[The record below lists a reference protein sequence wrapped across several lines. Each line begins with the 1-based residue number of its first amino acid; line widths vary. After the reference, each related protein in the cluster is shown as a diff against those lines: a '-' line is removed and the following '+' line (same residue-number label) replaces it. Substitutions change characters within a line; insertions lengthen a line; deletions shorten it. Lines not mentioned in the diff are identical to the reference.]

1 MREIVRIR
9 ARRRDISKGGLE
21 PLREWVRPIG
31 SNIVEVAVPLDDSRG
46 RRFVRRLRFLNQ
58 ALARSL
64 NSSAWA
70 EREYDKKEL
79 DGARLL
85 RIVIE
90 STFEPCGEDCQTRFD
105 SRKECANCLAGR
117 VVIPPL
123 RLRKSTLPR
132 NADIAQ
138 TIAMDEWV
146 ITRRLGM
153 LLRKAHLTGFTLGSI
168 ACGGRASVRDWRHLV
183 VHGDAGYLVQPSS
196 FGSNPVDLRRGDDR
210 LCKTCRR
217 GRAGIL
223 ISEAYVS
230 RAQWDKSDVC
240 ITRDVAGLGMGCV
253 RPSPELFVSQ
263 RAYAVLR
270 KANARGFRIEV
281 AHVV

>member
-21 PLREWVRPIG
+21 PLPEWVRPIG

-46 RRFVRRLRFLNQ
+46 RRFVRRLRFLNR
-58 ALARSL
+58 ALARRVHY
-64 NSSAWA
+64 SAWA
-70 EREYDKKEL
+70 ERDYDEKEL
-79 DGARLL
+79 HGAGLL

-90 STFEPCGEDCQTRFD
+90 STFEPRGEDCRTRFD
-105 SRKECANCLAGR
+105 SRQECPDCLAGR

-138 TIAMDEWV
+138 TIAMDESV
-146 ITRRLGM
+146 ITRRLGK
-153 LLRKAHLTGFTLGSI
+153 LLRKARLTGFTLGPI
-168 ACGGRASVRDWRHLV
+168 ACGGRTRVLDWHHLV

-196 FGSNPVDLRRGDDR
+196 FGSDPVDVRRGDDR

-217 GRAGIL
+217 SRGLL

-230 RAQWDKSDVC
+230 RDKWDKSDVC

-253 RPSPELFVSQ
+253 RPSPELLVSQ